1 RRLRRRHGVAAA
13 TPGFWG
19 VRYDNVMAAP
29 TDKLHF
35 PEMEGI
41 PTSFE
46 EMELSEYGLDL
57 GDIAQIRECL
67 ELEPLE
73 RLRRMERLVN
83 AVRRIRAQSP

>member
-1 RRLRRRHGVAAA
+1 APTPPPRGSGGDAAVPGVC
-13 TPGFWG
+13 
-19 VRYDNVMAAP
+19 YDDGMAAP
-29 TDKLHF
+29 TDKSHF

-46 EMELSEYGLDL
+46 EMELSEHGLDL

-67 ELEPLE
+67 ELAPLE

-83 AVRRIRAQSP
+83 AVHRIRAQNP